1 MMEHTPERAGPG
13 GDSPGMVPFRFDLSD
28 LVRRSVATLYSHLVT
43 RPTGQALRLGIESQI
58 GEMGELCLSVL
69 DFTEVVV
76 LDYSCAD
83 EAVAKLLQRYQRPD
97 RPANAYFLARGVG
110 EHHRETLDEVLVRH
124 RLALV
129 AEVAGEG
136 LTLLGVAEPLE
147 RRTWSAVQAAGV
159 ARPDDLPRALG
170 AEAGEV
176 EVALETLARQRVVV
190 PGLSP
195 GTFHALSTFLVA
207 D

>member
-1 MMEHTPERAGPG
+1 MEHPPTNPGPG
-13 GDSPGMVPFRFDLSD
+13 DGSPGMVPFRFDLSD

-110 EHHRETLDEVLVRH
+110 EHHRETLDEVLLRH

-136 LTLLGVAEPLE
+136 RTLLGVAEQLE
-147 RRTWSAVQAAGV
+147 RRAWSAVEAAGM
-159 ARPDDLPRALG
+159 ARPEELPERLG
-170 AEAGEV
+170 ADAGEV
-176 EVALETLARQRVVV
+176 EAALATLARQRVVV
-190 PGLSP
+190 PGLTP
-195 GTFHALSTFLVA
+195 GTVHALSSFLTSS
-207 D
+207 

>member
-1 MMEHTPERAGPG
+1 MNEHA
-13 GDSPGMVPFRFDLSD
+13 PGMVPFRFDLSD

-83 EAVAKLLQRYQRPD
+83 ETVAKLLQRYQSES

-110 EHHRETLDEVLVRH
+110 EHHRETLEDVLLRH
-124 RLALV
+124 GLALV
-129 AEVAGEG
+129 AELAEEGPALLGAAEPRERAAWSVVESLGAAADADVAGRLDLRRED
-136 LTLLGVAEPLE
+136 VAGPLASLVE
-147 RRTWSAVQAAGV
+147 RRVIVPGRAAG
-159 ARPDDLPRALG
+159 
-170 AEAGEV
+170 
-176 EVALETLARQRVVV
+176 TY
-190 PGLSP
+190 
-195 GTFHALSTFLVA
+195 HALRSFLPVV
-207 D
+207 